1 MANMSKQMSP
11 KQKRLRSV
19 AKRNRARHRTRSVAN
34 ERTAADLRIIGGKFR
49 GSKLRYPGREETR
62 PMKHRVRE
70 AIFNLVGP
78 SIRGVHAMDLFAGT
92 GAIGLE
98 ALSRGA
104 TSVSFVERH
113 VPTAGIIG
121 ENVAALGVAD
131 RAQIVTA
138 NALVW
143 VRREAKLPESPW
155 AVFISPPYD
164 FYVERLDDMLG
175 LVERLLAKAP
185 AESIFVVEADTRFD
199 FDLLPTADSWDVRS
213 YRPAMVGIL
222 RTAALDS

>member
-1 MANMSKQMSP
+1 
-11 KQKRLRSV
+11 
-19 AKRNRARHRTRSVAN
+19 
-34 ERTAADLRIIGGKFR
+34 
-49 GSKLRYPGREETR
+49 
-62 PMKHRVRE
+62 MKHRVRE

-78 SIRGVHAMDLFAGT
+78 SIHGAHAMDLFAGT

-104 TSVSFVERH
+104 TSVTFVERH
-113 VPTAGIIG
+113 VPTAGVID

-131 RAQIVTA
+131 RVEIVMA
-138 NALVW
+138 NTFVW
-143 VRREAKLPESPW
+143 VRRELNLPDSPW

-199 FDLLPTADSWDVRS
+199 FDLLPTAEAWDVRT

>member
-1 MANMSKQMSP
+1 
-11 KQKRLRSV
+11 V
-19 AKRNRARHRTRSVAN
+19 AKRNQTSRKSSTTPKN
-34 ERTAADLRIIGGKFR
+34 NRTATDLRIIGGKFR
-49 GSKLRYPGREETR
+49 GSKLRYHGREDTR

-78 SIRGVHAMDLFAGT
+78 SIRGAHAIDLFAGT

-104 TSVSFVERH
+104 TSVTFVERH
-113 VPTAGIIG
+113 VPTAGVIG

-138 NALVW
+138 NAFVW
-143 VRREAKLPESPW
+143 ARREVNLPDSPW

-199 FDLLPTADSWDVRS
+199 FDLLPTAEAWDVRS
-213 YRPAMVGIL
+213 YRPSLVGLL

>member
-1 MANMSKQMSP
+1 
-11 KQKRLRSV
+11 V
-19 AKRNRARHRTRSVAN
+19 AKRNQTSRKSRTTPN
-34 ERTAADLRIIGGKFR
+34 NNRTAADLRIIGGKFR
-49 GSKLRYPGREETR
+49 GSKLRYHGREDTR

-78 SIRGVHAMDLFAGT
+78 SIRGVHAIDLFAGT
-92 GAIGLE
+92 GSIGLE

-104 TSVSFVERH
+104 TSVTFVERH
-113 VPTAGIIG
+113 VPTAGAIG
-121 ENVAALGVAD
+121 ENVATLGVAG
-131 RAQIVTA
+131 RSEIVTA
-138 NALVW
+138 NTFVW
-143 VRREAKLPESPW
+143 ARREAKLPDCPW

-164 FYVERLDDMLG
+164 FYVERLDDMLD

-199 FDLLPTADSWDVRS
+199 FGLLPTAEAWDVRP
-213 YRPAMVGIL
+213 YRPAVVGIF